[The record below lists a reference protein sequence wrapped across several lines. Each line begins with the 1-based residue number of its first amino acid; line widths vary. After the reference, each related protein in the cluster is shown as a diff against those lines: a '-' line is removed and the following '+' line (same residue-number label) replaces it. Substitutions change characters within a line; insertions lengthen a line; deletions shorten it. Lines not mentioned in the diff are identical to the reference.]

1 MTFALEAKGLAK
13 WYPPRPSPA
22 QQFWDALTSQS
33 RAAGH
38 SQGKQGSSAIGSGQL
53 APEGSVVA
61 LHPISFN
68 LAAGKVLGIV
78 GKNGAGKSTLLQ
90 LLSGTLE
97 PSAGDKHVSGRIAAL
112 LELGAGF
119 NPEFTGIENIHL
131 NAALLGMSGSEVK
144 RRLTDILDFA
154 DIGSFAYRPVK
165 TYSSGMFVRLA
176 FAVAVCVQPE
186 ILIIDEALS
195 VGDGEF
201 ARKSFKRIMDLKDA
215 GTTILFCSH
224 SLYQVEALCDQVLW
238 LDRGTLQMEGAPGD
252 VIAAYAQFLETGQ
265 ATAHPSRLWMPQS
278 VENLLTESDV
288 VRPTPQ
294 TPHESLPDTAQER
307 SLTSLARILRVK
319 AWLGKNEL
327 DFSKESD
334 RRLLLQGDKR
344 SLAIE
349 IFFQAAL
356 RGPPDRGALSAETQW
371 ERPTLA
377 VTFTTAAGQCLTA
390 VSTLGH
396 LEVIAMSEQGR
407 GCTRLV
413 LDDLPLRRGIFRVDV
428 LLGCERGLHL
438 YDQGIGV
445 LTIDARAEAAEQG
458 LIVIAHRWE
467 RPTAAP
473 TL

>member
-1 MTFALEAKGLAK
+1 MSFALEAKGLAK

-22 QQFWDALTSQS
+22 QQFWHALTTQS
-33 RAAGH
+33 RAEGN
-38 SQGKQGSSAIGSGQL
+38 SQGDQHSSVTNAGQH

-61 LHPISFN
+61 LHPISFT
-68 LAAGKVLGIV
+68 LEAGKVLGIV

-97 PSAGDKHVSGRIAAL
+97 PSAGSMRVSGRIAAL

-119 NPEFTGIENIHL
+119 NPEFTGIENVHL
-131 NAALLGMSGSEVK
+131 NAALLGMSGADVK
-144 RRLTDILDFA
+144 RRLIDILEFA

-238 LDRGTLQMEGAPGD
+238 LDKGRLQLEGAPSD
-252 VIAAYAQFLETGQ
+252 VIAAYAQFLETGH
-265 ATAHPSRLWMPQS
+265 ATAHPSNLWMPQTGKDP
-278 VENLLTESDV
+278 LTKTDLKSHA
-288 VRPTPQ
+288 PQ
-294 TPHESLPDTAQER
+294 GQHETLTDKTQIESLTA
-307 SLTSLARILRVK
+307 LARILRVK
-319 AWLGKNEL
+319 ASFGAKEL

-334 RRLLLQGDKR
+334 RRLLLQGSNR
-344 SLAIE
+344 RLTME
-349 IFFQAAL
+349 IFFQAA
-356 RGPPDRGALSAETQW
+356 RKVPTDSGVRSAETRW
-371 ERPTLA
+371 ETPTLA
-377 VTFTTAAGQCLTA
+377 VTFTMAAGQCLTA

-396 LEVIAMSEQGR
+396 LEAIAISEQGL
-407 GCTRLV
+407 GHTRLV

-458 LIVIAHRWE
+458 LIDIAHRWE
-467 RPTAAP
+467 RPDEP
-473 TL
+473 VKL